1 MAATAHHPV
10 LILSRRDIEGVV
22 DIGDALEVVEKAFL
36 EHGLG
41 HAVMPPKVYL
51 DLPQHGGDFR
61 AMPAYLPAFG
71 VAGIKWVNS
80 HPGNPAKGL
89 PSVMALTVL
98 SDPATAL
105 PLALLDATYLTWVRT
120 GAGGGVAARR
130 LARPESTRLGLV
142 GCGVQARAQ
151 AEALRKV
158 MSLNEAWLYDVRRES
173 AEKLAAEL
181 KRAGLGVHIVPT
193 VRECVEAAEI
203 LVTATPARQPVV
215 EAAWVRPGTHINAIG
230 ADAPGKQEI
239 ESSLLRRARV
249 VVDDRDQAFHSG
261 EVNVPLKEGVLRPQD
276 IHATLGE
283 VVAGKKPGRA
293 TDEEITL
300 FDSTG
305 LAIQDLAVARLAYD
319 RCHERGIGISVDLLG
334 L

>member
-1 MAATAHHPV
+1 MAEARHPILV
-10 LILSRRDIEGVV
+10 LSRRHIESVV
-22 DIGDALEVVEKAFL
+22 GIGDALAPVEGAFR

-41 HAVMPPKVYL
+41 HALMPSKVYL
-51 DLPQHGGDFR
+51 ELPKLDGDFR
-61 AMPAYLPAFG
+61 AMPAFLPALN

-80 HPGNPAKGL
+80 HPGNPARGL
-89 PSVMALTVL
+89 PSVMAITIL
-98 SDPATAL
+98 SDPLTAL
-105 PLALLDATYLTWVRT
+105 PLALLDATYLTYVRT
-120 GAGGGVAARR
+120 AAGGGVAARR
-130 LARPESTRLGLV
+130 LARPGSKRMGLV

-151 AEALRKV
+151 AEALRLV
-158 MSLNEAWLYDVRRES
+158 LPGIVEAWLYDVRRPS
-173 AEKLAAEL
+173 AESLAAEL
-181 KRAGLGVHIVPT
+181 ERAGVRARVTGS
-193 VRECVEAAEI
+193 VRECVEAAEV

-215 EAAWVRPGTHINAIG
+215 EAAWVKPGTHINAIG

-239 ESSLLRRARV
+239 EGALLGRARV

-261 EVNVPLKEGVLRPQD
+261 EVNVPLSTGALRPED

-283 VVAGKKPGRA
+283 VLAGKKPGR
-293 TDEEITL
+293 TSPDEITL

-319 RCHERGIGISVDLLG
+319 RCRERGLGVSVDLLG